1 MHQLPVNKLFEEL
14 SSEQGPD
21 IEGLQDFLL
30 QTHQN
35 LLEDGDLAPVFA
47 FHVGDT
53 LNIAAIPGELMDN
66 KPLVAAALKQ
76 LVSKYKPDYYWFV
89 TEAWAAGCSD
99 KDTEE
104 HKKLIDEV
112 AESGGVSHLPRSKR
126 DEVVIFNVVDARQE
140 TPVTWIGVY
149 KIIRDKQDVIHNF
162 SPTRWIRNDKPG
174 THLEGTLVL

>member
-1 MHQLPVNKLFEEL
+1 MNELFDKH
-14 SSEQGPD
+14 SSEQGPE
-21 IEGLQDFLL
+21 IEGLQEFIL

-35 LLEDGDLAPVFA
+35 LLEDGELAPVFA

-53 LNIAAIPGELMDN
+53 LNIAAIPGNLMEY
-66 KPLVAAALKQ
+66 KPLVARALKA
-76 LVSKYKPDYYWFV
+76 LVAEHKPDYYWFA
-89 TEAWAAGCSD
+89 TEAWAAGCSS

-104 HKKLIDEV
+104 HKNLIDEV
-112 AESGGVSHLPRSKR
+112 AESGGVSKLPRNKR

-149 KIIRDKQDVIHNF
+149 NIIRDKQEVIHNF
-162 SPTRWIRNDKPG
+162 SPTRWIRNDEPG